1 MVMVRESAASIM
13 ARQRPARARSPWLLL
28 LGGGATLVVVCAV
41 ALFLFTRG
49 TPSESPRASRAAAS
63 FAGSAL
69 TEAAAARGAAAA
81 YRGYLAAF
89 AAAGQRANSRDPR
102 LETYLGGQALLQ
114 VRITLRSMAQSG
126 LAYRGDFRS
135 AVKVIEV
142 SLATQTVQLMDCQ
155 DLTSLKVIDA
165 RTGSPVAES
174 RQSVRFPVVAQ
185 ARYYEG
191 RWMIV
196 SASADRSAKC

>member
-1 MVMVRESAASIM
+1 MVRESAAAIL
-13 ARQRPARARSPWLLL
+13 ARQRPVRARRPWLLL
-28 LGGGATLVVVCAV
+28 LGGGATTAVVCV
-41 ALFLFTRG
+41 AILFLFT
-49 TPSESPRASRAAAS
+49 PSHPSASLHASRAGAS
-63 FAGSAL
+63 LAGSPL
-69 TEAAAARGAAAA
+69 TEAAAARGASAA
-81 YRGYLAAF
+81 YQGYLAAF

-126 LAYRGDFRS
+126 LAYRGAFKS
-135 AVKVIEV
+135 ALKVTDV

-155 DLTSLKVIDA
+155 DLTSLQVIDA
-165 RTGSPVAES
+165 RSGSPVAES
-174 RQSVRFPVVAQ
+174 GQSVRFPVVAQ

-196 SASADRSAKC
+196 AASADRSAKC